1 VGNRSMGRVH
11 VGSGSASVAGAGIS
25 LPASLVTDEGQTALS
40 VEEQITGLFDTFRIP
55 IYRYLVCTHISP
67 EDADEII
74 QETFLRLYVQ
84 LHGGNRIENLK
95 GWMFRVAHN
104 LGVNGIKSR
113 KHVAPKTSEEW
124 LELVESRSDPSPGP
138 EEVLIF
144 KEKMARLYSTISKL
158 SPQQQQCLHLRTE
171 GFRYREIAEILGVTI
186 STVAESLRRAIE
198 KLTLERHG

>member
-1 VGNRSMGRVH
+1 MGRIQI
-11 VGSGSASVAGAGIS
+11 GSGSASVLGADIC
-25 LPASLVTDEGQTALS
+25 LPIGVAANEGQTALKI
-40 VEEQITGLFDTFRIP
+40 EEQIIGLFDTFRVP
-55 IYRYLVCTHISP
+55 IYRYLVCTHIAP

-74 QETFLRLYVQ
+74 QETFLRLYLQ
-84 LHGGNRIENLK
+84 LHGGTRIENLK

-104 LGVNGIKSR
+104 LGLNGIKSR
-113 KHVAPKTSEEW
+113 KHLTPTTAEEW
-124 LELVESRSDPSPGP
+124 SDLVESRSDPSPGP
-138 EEVLIF
+138 EELLIF
-144 KEKMARLYSTISKL
+144 KEKMARLYVTISKL

>member
-1 VGNRSMGRVH
+1 MGNRGMGRVLI
-11 VGSGSASVAGAGIS
+11 GSGSASIGGADIS
-25 LPASLVTDEGQTALS
+25 LPASLVTDEGQTALR
-40 VEEQITGLFDTFRIP
+40 VEEQIIGLFDTFRIP
-55 IYRYLVCTHISP
+55 IYRYLVCTHVSP

-84 LHGGNRIENLK
+84 VHGGNRIENLK

-113 KHVAPKTSEEW
+113 KHVTPKTSEEW

-144 KEKMARLYSTISKL
+144 KEKMTRLYSTIFAVR
-158 SPQQQQCLHLRTE
+158 PD
-171 GFRYREIAEILGVTI
+171 
-186 STVAESLRRAIE
+186 
-198 KLTLERHG
+198 